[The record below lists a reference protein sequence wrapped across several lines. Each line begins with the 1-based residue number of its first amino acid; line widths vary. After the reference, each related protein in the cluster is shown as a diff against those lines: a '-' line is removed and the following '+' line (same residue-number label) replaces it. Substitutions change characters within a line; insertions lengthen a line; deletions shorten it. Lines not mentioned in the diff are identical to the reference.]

1 MANYSIYGGSIAL
14 KLPDNWDD
22 RSIYTFVA
30 PEQSMAGGLPTMAKQ
45 QGFRP
50 NVVVTREA
58 KGRYERVD
66 AYAKDQLN
74 AQKQTREMKNLTVVE
89 EANLTVSGQPA
100 IARNFTFVVESQK
113 ATVQQL
119 QVFVMHGA
127 WIYTFTFSTLPA
139 HFAEQKKMFDAV
151 IADVK
156 LGA

>member
-14 KLPDNWDD
+14 ALPDNWDD

-30 PEQSMAGGLPTMAKQ
+30 PEQSMTAGLPTLAKT

-74 AQKQTREMKNLTVVE
+74 AQKQTREMKNLTVVAE
-89 EANLTVSGQPA
+89 ENVTVGGQPA
-100 IARNFTFVVESQK
+100 LARNFTFVVESQK
-113 ATVQQL
+113 ATVQQM
-119 QVFVMHGA
+119 QVFVMHKD
-127 WIYTFTFSTLPA
+127 WVYTFTFSTLPA
-139 HFAEQKKMFDAV
+139 HFAEQKKMFDE
-151 IADVK
+151 IIKDVK
-156 LGA
+156 LG